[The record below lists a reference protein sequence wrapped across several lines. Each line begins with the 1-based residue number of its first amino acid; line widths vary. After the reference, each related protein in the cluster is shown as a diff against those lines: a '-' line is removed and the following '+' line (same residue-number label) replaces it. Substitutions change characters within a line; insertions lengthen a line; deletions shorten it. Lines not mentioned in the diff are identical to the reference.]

1 MDLVTEHMSHSSCPP
16 TQLGNNSQTDNLP
29 HTHKKVPA
37 PRESGQ
43 VSFERLLRHTVPRR
57 PERLARGKSSALR
70 AESMAYETC
79 MNYEQAVSAAFR
91 PRTCSID
98 GLQRKTGHKTC
109 PWRGP
114 SPPRTG
120 WMRKYA
126 IACWLM
132 SCWAVCIS
140 QNSPLSLLHN
150 LPSNQ
155 KKSPP
160 KPSSGVKLWGV

>member
-1 MDLVTEHMSHSSCPP
+1 MDLVTEHMSHSSCSP

-57 PERLARGKSSALR
+57 PARLARGKSSALR

-114 SPPRTG
+114 VLQELAGCESMPLHVGWWVAGQFASPKTLLCLSSITFPPTKKKKQPQNPRL
-120 WMRKYA
+120 A
-126 IACWLM
+126 
-132 SCWAVCIS
+132 
-140 QNSPLSLLHN
+140 
-150 LPSNQ
+150 
-155 KKSPP
+155 
-160 KPSSGVKLWGV
+160 